1 MYKKE
6 PMRDQVI
13 FYPLLLLKILL
24 VIGSAPEKKLLHD
37 RSCTKASF
45 QIFL

>member
-13 FYPLLLLKILL
+13 FYPLLLFIKDFI
-24 VIGSAPEKKLLHD
+24 SNWKCFRKEA
-37 RSCTKASF
+37 AS
-45 QIFL
+45 

>member
-13 FYPLLLLKILL
+13 FYPLLLLIKDFI
-24 VIGSAPEKKLLHD
+24 SNWKCSRKKA
-37 RSCTKASF
+37 AS
-45 QIFL
+45 